1 MFLVVVLCKILER
14 RWVFRNVH
22 RCDVLIFYSSCS
34 RVDSFDRCVTCD
46 VWKAEVPCLFWF
58 VLTKL
63 RRGDSWRF
71 FNISFHFF
79 GFNFILCSIENLW
92 ISLTAT
98 FSKLIPFLS
107 GRISNA
113 VVSSTNLIL
122 KCQPRKR
129 LLVITANKI
138 TPSFVPCG
146 IPPLGDFQSDRE
158 FPILQLAISQSGRP

>member
-1 MFLVVVLCKILER
+1 MKTMLTCGCKILEP

-22 RCDVLIFYSSCS
+22 RCDVLIFYSSS
-34 RVDSFDRCVTCD
+34 PFARWQFWWMCD
-46 VWKAEVPCLFWF
+46 MWKPEVPCLYRF

-63 RRGDSWRF
+63 RRGDSSRF
-71 FNISFHFF
+71 FNISLHFF
-79 GFNFILCSIENLW
+79 EFNFIFCSIENLW

-122 KCQPRKR
+122 KCQSRKR

>member
-1 MFLVVVLCKILER
+1 M
-14 RWVFRNVH
+14 
-22 RCDVLIFYSSCS
+22 
-34 RVDSFDRCVTCD
+34 
-46 VWKAEVPCLFWF
+46 WKPEVPCLYRF

-63 RRGDSWRF
+63 RRGDSSRF
-71 FNISFHFF
+71 FNISLHFF
-79 GFNFILCSIENLW
+79 EFNFILCSIENLW

-98 FSKLIPFLS
+98 FSKLIPFL

-122 KCQPRKR
+122 KCQSRKR

-146 IPPLGDFQSDRE
+146 IPLLGDFQSDRE
-158 FPILQLAISQSGRP
+158 FPILTACDLPVRKALIQLIKTVLISKDINSLRRIEWSIRSKPFE